1 MMYEMIIN
9 VSKLNQR
16 NYFANVKKKMTVKIL
31 RFKRRMKLHPREPVT
46 FKQSTKIRPHKF

>member
-1 MMYEMIIN
+1 MIIN